1 MKLILADGV
10 VDIDINVLV
19 ENFGFFELFQDMNA
33 SDTESLDMRKL
44 PISCKVFNL
53 FKSLTLTGELP
64 IDLDSANSTIYQALY
79 DADMCLDT
87 KDKNIG
93 KLLENGFIFNRL
105 SLYKCC
111 PDFYKVTVLETG
123 IRRKI
128 AAGGTEPFYG
138 LIEITKDVC
147 ENTLYSPLSPECPLF
162 TTETKIGNADYSK
175 GDKVFCYSEPTSNII
190 KQILSL
196 GNVVISG
203 GFALQHLSSQKCIAQ
218 DIDIFVYGLKEEEAT
233 RKLQQIG
240 DLLGGQPYLTSNA
253 YTFVDTNLEA
263 EANEKITYK
272 EELYSV
278 PTMFNIS
285 CQVILRLYDTPA
297 EILHGF
303 DIPACKVLMM
313 MDNGAIKY
321 YGTPSFIETMRY
333 NAIWIDTERQSSTY
347 ALRLIKYYCKSFDVV
362 MTGYNSDIVD
372 KTLFKD
378 YDTSRK
384 EDDIS
389 QMKGLALLLWFHHRL
404 TTNYSW
410 WERGSSMMDAI
421 KRMCHEYNFI
431 KSDYM
436 NAVTSRHNIRDFL
449 RNAWRY
455 DYAKKIVQMLGWRWV
470 ESAKNIPKIKWTTR
484 DPSSQTVIGSFHPE
498 QEKYYHQAYNITTSN
513 GMLDVAMV
521 TL

>member
-1 MKLILADGV
+1 MKLILADGA
-10 VDIDINVLV
+10 VDIDVNVLV
-19 ENFGFFELFQDMNA
+19 ENFGFFDLFNEGLVVEN
-33 SDTESLDMRKL
+33 DTLDMSHL
-44 PISCKVFNL
+44 PISETAIKQL
-53 FKSLTLTGELP
+53 ISLKMTGELT
-64 IDLDSANSTIYQALY
+64 IDIEGVNSTLYKFLY
-79 DADMCLDT
+79 DTDMCLDT
-87 KDKNIG
+87 KDKNIST
-93 KLLENGFIFNRL
+93 LFENGFIFNRL

-147 ENTLYSPLSPECPLF
+147 ENTLYTPLTPECPLF

-218 DIDIFVYGLKEEEAT
+218 DIDMFVYGLNEEEAT

-263 EANEKITYK
+263 DNVTY
-272 EELYSV
+272 EEQNYCV

-285 CQVILRLYDTPA
+285 CQVILRLYETPA

-313 MDNGAIKY
+313 MDDDAIKY

-362 MTGYNSDIVD
+362 MTGYNSGIVD
-372 KTLFKD
+372 KTYFKD

-404 TTNYSW
+404 TTNYCFW
-410 WERGSSMMDAI
+410 DRGSSMMNAI
-421 KRMCHEYNFI
+421 KRICHKYNFI

-455 DYAKKIVQMLGWRWV
+455 DYAKKIVEMLGWRWV
-470 ESAKNIPKIKWTTR
+470 KSAKNIPKVKWTTR

-513 GMLDVAMV
+513 GMHDVAMA